1 MRRILLAGACVTALC
16 GTAQAQVFSGVEV
29 HDTSNII
36 EWVQSLAS
44 DAKAYA
50 LQLKQEFNEE
60 FADEIQALQW
70 AKQQQQYLVEAQQLA
85 TMAQQLIAFVHDPS
99 LGAAVGLLNA
109 AGLGSS
115 LPINPWAV
123 MQITNGIQYGNG
135 GLPEIQGILSGVTNL
150 STQSYT
156 ATHVY
161 TPTDGTWNSQ
171 QIIARGNS
179 IAGTQGLA
187 GAAYTDLTT
196 HAAAMPALRDDLK
209 AADNPKDVQ
218 DAQAEIELE
227 NTWTLNE
234 QAKLAATQLTYAAQ
248 QDSRQQQAD
257 EELAKSMQAAIDA
270 GRAQLQSAG
279 VMQ

>member
-1 MRRILLAGACVTALC
+1 VRRILLAGACVIALC
-16 GTAQAQVFSGVEV
+16 GTARAQVFSGVEV

-85 TMAQQLIAFVHDPS
+85 TMAQQLIAFVHAPS
-99 LGAAVGLLNA
+99 LGAAVGLLSQ

-115 LPINPWAV
+115 LPINPYAV

-150 STQSYT
+150 AGQSYSLN
-156 ATHVY
+156 HVY
-161 TPTDGTWNSQ
+161 TPTDGSFNSQ

-179 IAGTQGLA
+179 ISGTQGLA
-187 GAAYTDLTT
+187 GGAYTDLTT
-196 HAAAMPALRDDLK
+196 HAATLPSLRNDLM
-209 AADNPKDVQ
+209 AADTPKDVQ

-227 NTWTLNE
+227 TTWTQNQ
-234 QAKLAATQLTYAAQ
+234 QARLTAAQLTYAAQ
-248 QDSRQQQAD
+248 QDSRTQQAD
-257 EELAKSMQAAIDA
+257 EQLAKSLQGQIDQA
-270 GRAQLQSAG
+270 RAQGIIQ
-279 VMQ
+279 

>member
-1 MRRILLAGACVTALC
+1 MRRILLAGASLLALC
-16 GTAQAQVFSGVEV
+16 GTAHAQVFSGVEV
-29 HDTSNII
+29 HDSSNII
-36 EWVQSLAS
+36 EWFQSIGNQIKS
-44 DAKAYA
+44 YA
-50 LQLKQEFNEE
+50 VELKTEFNTE

-123 MQITNGIQYGNG
+123 MQITNGIAYGNG

-161 TPTDGTWNSQ
+161 TPTDGTMDSQ
-171 QIIARGNS
+171 RLIATGNS

-227 NTWTLNE
+227 STWTANQ
-234 QAKLAATQLTYAAQ
+234 QAKLTAMQLTYAAQ
-248 QDSRQQQAD
+248 QDSRTQQSREQVKEAWDDQISQA
-257 EELAKSMQAAIDA
+257 
-270 GRAQLQSAG
+270 RAEGIIQ
-279 VMQ
+279 

>member
-1 MRRILLAGACVTALC
+1 MRRILLAGACVLALC
-16 GTAQAQVFSGVEV
+16 GTAAEAQVFSSGVEV
-29 HDTSNII
+29 HDTSNIL

-44 DAKAYA
+44 EAKAYA

-85 TMAQQLIAFVHDPS
+85 TEAQQLIAFVHDPS

-115 LPINPWAV
+115 LPINPYAV
-123 MQITNGIQYGNG
+123 MQITNGIAYGNG

-150 STQSYT
+150 STQSYS

-161 TPTDGTWNSQ
+161 TPTDGTMDSQ
-171 QIIARGNS
+171 RLIARGNS

-187 GAAYTDLTT
+187 GAAYIDLTT
-196 HAAAMPALRDDLK
+196 HAAALPALRNDLE
-209 AADNPKDVQ
+209 AANNPKDVQ
-218 DAQAEIELE
+218 DAQAEVEME
-227 NTWTLNE
+227 GTWTANQ
-234 QAKLAATQLTYAAQ
+234 QAKLTALQLTYAAQ
-248 QDSRQQQAD
+248 QDSREQQSREQVKQSWDDQLTQA
-257 EELAKSMQAAIDA
+257 
-270 GRAQLQSAG
+270 RAQGIIQ
-279 VMQ
+279 

>member
-1 MRRILLAGACVTALC
+1 MRRILLAGASLLALC
-16 GTAQAQVFSGVEV
+16 GTAHAQVFSGVEV

-115 LPINPWAV
+115 LPINPYAV
-123 MQITNGIQYGNG
+123 MQITNGLEYGNG
-135 GLPEIQGILSGVTNL
+135 GIPEIQGILSGVTNL

-171 QIIARGNS
+171 QVINRANS

-187 GAAYTDLTT
+187 GGAYTDLST
-196 HAAAMPALRDDLK
+196 HAAALPALRDTLK

-227 NTWTLNE
+227 NTWTANQ
-234 QAKLAATQLTYAAQ
+234 QAKLTAMQLTYSAT

-257 EELAKSMQAAIDA
+257 EELQKSEQNAISGLQQQLTAAGIP
-270 GRAQLQSAG
+270 Q
-279 VMQ
+279 

>member
-1 MRRILLAGACVTALC
+1 VIALC

-115 LPINPWAV
+115 LPINPYAV
-123 MQITNGIQYGNG
+123 MQITNGLEYGNG
-135 GLPEIQGILSGVTNL
+135 GIPEIQGILSGVTNL

-161 TPTDGTWNSQ
+161 TPTDGTMDSQ
-171 QIIARGNS
+171 RLIATGNS
-179 IAGTQGLA
+179 ISGTQGLA
-187 GAAYTDLTT
+187 GAAYQDLTK
-196 HAAAMPALRDDLK
+196 HAAAMPALRDDLR

-234 QAKLAATQLTYAAQ
+234 QAKLAATQLTYAAT
-248 QDSRQQQAD
+248 QDSRQQQAREQVKEAWD
-257 EELAKSMQAAIDA
+257 DQISQA
-270 GRAQLQSAG
+270 RAEGIIQ
-279 VMQ
+279 

>member
-1 MRRILLAGACVTALC
+1 MRRILLAGACVIALC

-123 MQITNGIQYGNG
+123 MQITNGIAYGNG

-161 TPTDGTWNSQ
+161 TPTDGTMDSQ
-171 QIIARGNS
+171 RLIATGNS

-227 NTWTLNE
+227 STWTANQ
-234 QAKLAATQLTYAAQ
+234 QAKLTAMQLTYAAQ
-248 QDSRQQQAD
+248 QDSRTQQSREQVKEAWDDQISQA
-257 EELAKSMQAAIDA
+257 
-270 GRAQLQSAG
+270 RAEGIIQ
-279 VMQ
+279 

>member
-1 MRRILLAGACVTALC
+1 MRRILLACACVIALC

-123 MQITNGIQYGNG
+123 MQITNGIAYGNG

-161 TPTDGTWNSQ
+161 TPTDGTMDSQ
-171 QIIARGNS
+171 RLIATGNS

-227 NTWTLNE
+227 STWTANQ
-234 QAKLAATQLTYAAQ
+234 QAKLTAMQLTYAAQ
-248 QDSRQQQAD
+248 QDSRTQQSREQVKEAWDDQISQA
-257 EELAKSMQAAIDA
+257 
-270 GRAQLQSAG
+270 RAEGIIQ
-279 VMQ
+279 

>member
-1 MRRILLAGACVTALC
+1 
-16 GTAQAQVFSGVEV
+16 VFSGVEV

-36 EWVQSLAS
+36 EWVQSLAA

-123 MQITNGIQYGNG
+123 MQITNGIAYGNG

-161 TPTDGTWNSQ
+161 TPTDGTMDSQ
-171 QIIARGNS
+171 RLIATGNS

-227 NTWTLNE
+227 STWTANQ
-234 QAKLAATQLTYAAQ
+234 QAKLTAMQLTYAAQ
-248 QDSRQQQAD
+248 QDSRTQQSREQVKEAWDDQISQA
-257 EELAKSMQAAIDA
+257 
-270 GRAQLQSAG
+270 RAEGIIQ
-279 VMQ
+279 